1 MVKDL
6 IIIKIIIG
14 WQRSIMTSSL
24 FDIRLSSAG
33 WNGVYIKGKQ
43 VIASK
48 QKKLQYVISRFYFQY
63 ILYIFLRPDS
73 WQF

>member
-1 MVKDL
+1 
-6 IIIKIIIG
+6 
-14 WQRSIMTSSL
+14 MTSLL

-33 WNGVYIKGKQ
+33 WNGVYIKEKQ

-48 QKKLQYVISRFYFQY
+48 QEKLQYVISWFYFQC